1 MAETHQFALSDRDRK
16 IIIEALMG
24 LKHSRRRKSA
34 RSTRL
39 KEIDLLVSK
48 FLDSAYPDITI
59 GVHGGQVQWVL
70 GNPFPIRVC
79 DYDGDRDEL
88 PDVDERGQKCRM
100 WFEPVD
106 TTTAHVRR

>member
-1 MAETHQFALSDRDRK
+1 MAEPHQLTFSSRDRQ
-16 IIIEALMG
+16 IIIEALMR

-34 RSTRL
+34 RSIGL
-39 KEIDLLVSK
+39 KEIDLLVSR
-48 FLDSAYPDITI
+48 FLDSAYPDITV

-100 WFEPVD
+100 WFEPID
-106 TTTAHVRR
+106 STTAQS

>member
-1 MAETHQFALSDRDRK
+1 MPEPHQVPLSNRDRQ
-16 IIIEALMG
+16 IIIEALIR
-24 LKHSRRRKSA
+24 LKHSRRTKSA
-34 RSTRL
+34 RPIRL

-106 TTTAHVRR
+106 STTAQS